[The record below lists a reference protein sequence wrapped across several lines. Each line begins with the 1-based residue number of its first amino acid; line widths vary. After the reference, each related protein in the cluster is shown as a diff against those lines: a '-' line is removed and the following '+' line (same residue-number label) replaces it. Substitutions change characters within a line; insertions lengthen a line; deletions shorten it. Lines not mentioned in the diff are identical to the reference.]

1 MDEPFSQPPVPRRVE
16 SASPTRLPWLFGLL
30 AALLAYAMIPALV
43 ERIEYSITRG
53 RERAEVDIARGQ
65 LPSPTLAEIS
75 RQFAVVAKAIAPSVV
90 HIETEQ
96 VVSSVRG
103 DEWSRLLAVPR
114 QYRAQGQGSGV
125 IVDEAGFILTNYH
138 MVENAQQIQVKL
150 SDNEIRSAEIVGL
163 DPATDLAVLK
173 ISPGG
178 LIAAQWGDSDAL
190 EVGGLVWAV
199 GNPFGL
205 DRSVTFGIIS
215 AKSRQHVSESPY
227 QDFLQTDAAVN
238 PGNSGG
244 PLINMGGQIIGINT
258 AIYGPTYQGI
268 SFALPSN
275 AAKAAYEQL
284 KSHQPVVRGYLGVVS
299 SPLNPTAARQL
310 GLKAGQGV
318 VAVRIASGSPAEEAG
333 IKQNDIIL
341 DWDGHPIDDPKLL
354 SFLVARTKV
363 GTKVPVTILRPD
375 LTGGGHNQELHLDIT
390 VAQRPNQ
397 LGP

>member
-1 MDEPFSQPPVPRRVE
+1 MDEPFSRPPVPRRVE
-16 SASPTRLPWLFGLL
+16 SASPPRLPWLFGLL
-30 AALLAYAMIPALV
+30 AVLLAYALLPALV

-53 RERAEVDIARGQ
+53 RERAEVEIARSQ
-65 LPSPTLAEIS
+65 MPSPTLTEIS
-75 RQFAVVAKAIAPSVV
+75 RQFSVVAKAIAPSVV

-96 VVSSVRG
+96 VVSGLRG

-114 QYRAQGQGSGV
+114 QYRTQGQGSGV

-138 MVENAQQIQVKL
+138 MVDNVQQIQVKL
-150 SDNEIRSAEIVGL
+150 SDNEIRSAQIVGL

-190 EVGGLVWAV
+190 QVGELVWAV

-244 PLINMGGQIIGINT
+244 PLVDASGKIVGINT
-258 AIYGPTYQGI
+258 AIVGRAYQGI
-268 SFALPSN
+268 SFAIPSGL
-275 AAKAAYEQL
+275 AQEVYQRL
-284 KSHQPVVRGYLGVVS
+284 KSSGRVERGWLAVKLDDLT
-299 SPLNPTAARQL
+299 PELAEKL
-310 GLKAGQGV
+310 GLKDLAGAFVERVLTG
-318 VAVRIASGSPAEEAG
+318 GPAERAG
-333 IKQNDIIL
+333 IEPGDVIIE
-341 DWDGHPIDDPKLL
+341 WDGYPISDATELTLL
-354 SFLVARTKV
+354 IAKTKV
-363 GTKVPVTILRPD
+363 GSKIAAVLIRDGAKLRRDVVVEARPVK
-375 LTGGGHNQELHLDIT
+375 
-390 VAQRPNQ
+390 
-397 LGP
+397 

>member
-244 PLINMGGQIIGINT
+244 PLVDASGKIVGINT
-258 AIYGPTYQGI
+258 AIVGRAYQGI
-268 SFALPSN
+268 SFAIPSGL
-275 AAKAAYEQL
+275 AQEVYQRL
-284 KSHQPVVRGYLGVVS
+284 KSSGRVERGWLAVKLDDLTPELAEKLGVKD
-299 SPLNPTAARQL
+299 LTG
-310 GLKAGQGV
+310 GLVERVLTGGPADKAGIEPGDV
-318 VAVRIASGSPAEEAG
+318 IVE
-333 IKQNDIIL
+333 
-341 DWDGHPIDDPKLL
+341 WDGHPITDATELTLL
-354 SFLVARTKV
+354 IAKTKV
-363 GTKVPVTILRPD
+363 GSKTAAVLIRDGAKVRRDVIVEARP
-375 LTGGGHNQELHLDIT
+375 
-390 VAQRPNQ
+390 AK
-397 LGP
+397 